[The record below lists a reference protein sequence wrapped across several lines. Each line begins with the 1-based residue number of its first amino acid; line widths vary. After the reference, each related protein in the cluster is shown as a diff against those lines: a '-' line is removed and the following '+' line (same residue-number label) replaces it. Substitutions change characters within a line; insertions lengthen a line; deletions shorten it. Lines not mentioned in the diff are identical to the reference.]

1 MYDKLKESNSDF
13 KPFCEVTRT
22 LLEPLVTFQMSVSC
36 YNGCLMF
43 QQHQMIRTKPQTW
56 KKDELHSFYI
66 SLN

>member
-43 QQHQMIRTKPQTW
+43 QQHQMIRTKPQT
-56 KKDELHSFYI
+56 
-66 SLN
+66 